1 MDKCIH
7 PAMPVESLHGKHI
20 GADCYHHHRPSFTHA
35 RPAPSPRARNTP
47 RYRRPFAAPT
57 CPPPSPPGC
66 ASRST
71 SPPPATSCCFPRAAP
86 FPPPRIPARRTPANQ
101 ARAMKHRRRAT
112 GAVLASAGGMAEH
125 CGGAMEVGGGV
136 DPRPWSF
143 HRRHLLPVACALSPS
158 PPLRLSASP
167 PLLEH
172 KSPSPPFRAPP
183 PQAHHASP
191 FAPTPHCHFT
201 TLLAFLPS
209 SFPHSSASPFAPPPP
224 QQQATGGAGGAGRKL
239 GGSGRWEAEREKGV
253 GGEAAAEGWRG
264 ARRQG
269 EQSAGRGRGAHCWG
283 RGGWRGGV
291 GGWDVRPAVPPGR
304 CGVVRDRETTSA
316 LFSWCPHSSPSSAP
330 PTSTNRSPSQPQPH
344 SFPPTPFTAPSH
356 VADTQEI
363 AQLRRA
369 VQGSP
374 GDISLLF
381 QRGAGIWE
389 NWRRGWGVIDGK
401 GRRRELG
408 GR

>member
-1 MDKCIH
+1 M
-7 PAMPVESLHGKHI
+7 PAALSAWVCLALNVTAACHLLLLPPRGSL
-20 GADCYHHHRPSFTHA
+20 
-35 RPAPSPRARNTP
+35 
-47 RYRRPFAAPT
+47 
-57 CPPPSPPGC
+57 
-66 ASRST
+66 
-71 SPPPATSCCFPRAAP
+71 PPAAHSRASDTGQPGAGNEGDPRVDLGGGFCAAGLSVADAVRWP
-86 FPPPRIPARRTPANQ
+86 CSSQ
-101 ARAMKHRRRAT
+101 HRRRAT

-304 CGVVRDRETTSA
+304 CGVKKQMA
-316 LFSWCPHSSPSSAP
+316 GPGAGPSQAGPSEAGPSEAGPSEDGPSQAGPSQAGPSQAGPSQAGPSQAGPSQAGPSQAGPSQAGSGRPAP
-330 PTSTNRSPSQPQPH
+330 P
-344 SFPPTPFTAPSH
+344 PPP
-356 VADTQEI
+356 
-363 AQLRRA
+363 
-369 VQGSP
+369 
-374 GDISLLF
+374 
-381 QRGAGIWE
+381 
-389 NWRRGWGVIDGK
+389 
-401 GRRRELG
+401 
-408 GR
+408 